1 MRFNPNPS
9 RRVKSATVIAA
20 RSERPKDSSRPES
33 VVHLMKRPP
42 VLQMIAAAKTSKRGE
57 DEALARVLGKLLV
70 GEVADL
76 IHLPRGLDCAV
87 VNTFRTR
94 RSREE

>member
-1 MRFNPNPS
+1 MRFRPNPS

-57 DEALARVLGKLLV
+57 DEGLARVLGKLLV
-70 GEVADL
+70 GEMAGL
-76 IHLPRGLDCAV
+76 IHRPRRPDCAV
-87 VNTFRTR
+87 ANIFRIR
-94 RSREE
+94 RSREG